1 MNYPSKLT
9 GSTTRLQN
17 VMKHI
22 VFAAIVLVS
31 STSLRAQSPSNLE
44 LEQIDAVKSCIEKF
58 ASAADEQDSKAL
70 DKILHPTYR
79 SLLNKAFGSDEVT
92 LLSKEDY
99 IGMAKAGKIG
109 GSQRELHILSM
120 DIQGE
125 IARATVVLQS
135 ETTRFNSFF
144 TMVRN
149 AKGQWQ
155 MVSDVPQIVK
165 L

>member
-1 MNYPSKLT
+1 MNYPSELT
-9 GSTTRLQN
+9 GSTTKVKNIL
-17 VMKHI
+17 KHI

-31 STSLRAQSPSNLE
+31 GTSLQAQSPSSLE
-44 LEQIDAVKSCIEKF
+44 LEQIESVKSCIQDF
-58 ASAADEQDSKAL
+58 ASAADAQDTKAL
-70 DKILHPTYR
+70 EKILHPTYR

-109 GSQRELHILSM
+109 GSKRELHILSM

-144 TMVRN
+144 SMVRN
-149 AKGQWQ
+149 AKGKWQ
-155 MVSDVPQIVK
+155 MVSDIPQIEK
-165 L
+165 I